1 MENKIVSHLPKILC
15 EYFVSFAIE
24 TTPSCGYCEVRVCV
38 CVCVVYCACLFFN
51 GGLFEGNS
59 VHIL

>member
-15 EYFVSFAIE
+15 ECFVSFAIE
-24 TTPSCGYCEVRVCV
+24 TTHNRGCCEVCV